1 VTGSAAASLYIHVP
15 FCAGSLGRGLC
26 DYCDFYSIPVKK
38 KDPRIDLYIDR
49 ILSDA
54 EASLSR
60 YGIRYIP
67 TVYIGGGTPSVLGAW
82 GISRLL
88 RGLAALWH
96 GEGPEEITVEANPE
110 SADRDFLSA
119 SLEGGATRLS
129 LGVQSF
135 YEASRRAV
143 HRTGDGRLLPERL
156 RLASEIF
163 PGAFSADIISG
174 LPFQDEKV
182 LLGDL
187 EKLLSYGPAHV
198 SLYALT
204 VAEGTPL
211 AKKSHKARGGLPPPD
226 EADRLWIRGRDFLE
240 EAGYG
245 QYEVSNFCLPGKESR
260 HNIRYWRMENWL
272 GLGPAASGTLID
284 DGEARG
290 MRRTVVPDADLWLRG
305 NTGELETEE
314 VLDTFTLIKETVL
327 MGFRYIQ
334 GPGAALFRRR
344 FRTGLDGI
352 IGGTMARW
360 RERGLMQ
367 TDRAALTTAG
377 LLLLDRFV
385 VEAFEEMELNQPTP
399 PWGLNSHR
407 NTFNNSFE
415 RNCT

>member
-1 VTGSAAASLYIHVP
+1 VTGVTASLYIHVP
-15 FCAGSLGRGLC
+15 FCSGCC
-26 DYCDFYSIPVKK
+26 DYCDFYSIQIRRE
-38 KDPRIDLYIDR
+38 DPRLELCLDLYIDR

-54 EASLSR
+54 EAALGR
-60 YGIRYIP
+60 YGIGHVP
-67 TVYIGGGTPSVLGAW
+67 AVYIGGGTPSVLGAR

-88 RGLAALWH
+88 RGIGSLAA
-96 GEGPEEITVEANPE
+96 GKGPRAFGPMEITVEANPE
-110 SADRDFLSA
+110 TADWDFLSA
-119 SLEGGATRLS
+119 SREGGATRLS

-135 YEASRRAV
+135 HEASRRAV
-143 HRTGDGRLLPERL
+143 RRTGDGRLLPERL
-156 RLASEIF
+156 ALASEIF

-187 EKLLSYGPAHV
+187 EKLLSYRPAHV

-211 AKKSHKARGGLPPPD
+211 AEKNRQAMRQGRGLPPPD

-284 DGEARG
+284 DGAARG
-290 MRRTVVPDADLWLRG
+290 LRRTVVPDADRWLKG
-305 NTGELETEE
+305 NTEDLETEE
-314 VLDTFTLIKETVL
+314 ALDTFTLIKETIL
-327 MGFRYIQ
+327 MGFRYIE
-334 GPGAALFRRR
+334 GPNAALFRRR
-344 FRTGLDGI
+344 FRTGLDAV

-360 RERGLMQ
+360 KERGLMRP
-367 TDRAALTTAG
+367 DGAALTKAG

-385 VEAFEEMELNQPTP
+385 VEAFEEMDARPAAA
-399 PWGLNSHR
+399 
-407 NTFNNSFE
+407 FVM
-415 RNCT
+415 

>member
-1 VTGSAAASLYIHVP
+1 VTASLYIHVP
-15 FCAGSLGRGLC
+15 FCASLC
-26 DYCDFYSIPVKK
+26 DYCDFYSVPVQKE
-38 KDPRIDLYIDR
+38 DPRLSFYIDR

-54 EASLSR
+54 EAALGR
-60 YGIRYIP
+60 YGIGHIP
-67 TVYIGGGTPSVLGAW
+67 TVYIGGGTPSVLGAQ

-88 RGLAALWH
+88 RGLGSLLS
-96 GEGPEEITVEANPE
+96 GKGLEEITVEANPE

-119 SLEGGATRLS
+119 ALEGGGTRLS

-135 YEASRRAV
+135 HEASRRAV
-143 HRTGDGRLLPERL
+143 RRTGDGRLLPERL
-156 RLASEIF
+156 KLASDIF

-182 LLGDL
+182 LLEDL

-204 VAEGTPL
+204 VEEGTPL
-211 AKKSHKARGGLPPPD
+211 AKKSGRGRGLPPPD

-272 GLGPAASGTLID
+272 GLGPSASGTLIYDGKD

-290 MRRTVVPDADLWLRG
+290 LRRTVVPDVDRWLRG
-305 NTGELETEE
+305 NTEELETEE
-314 VLDTFTLIKETVL
+314 ALDTPTLIRETIL
-327 MGFRYIQ
+327 MGFRCVP
-334 GPGAALFRRR
+334 GPDAVLFRRR
-344 FRTGLDGI
+344 FKRDI
-352 IGGTMARW
+352 DSFIGRTMARW
-360 RERGLMQ
+360 RERGLMPA
-367 TDRAALTTAG
+367 DRTALTKAG

-385 VEAFEEMELNQPTP
+385 VEAFDEL
-399 PWGLNSHR
+399 
-407 NTFNNSFE
+407 E
-415 RNCT
+415 